1 MVGFHVSSLRAR
13 APGFAAVSFATN
25 LHSAPSSDFRSR
37 LRGILSFV
45 GRAGLAAPNEVA
57 FHVRCQPA
65 GRN

>member
-1 MVGFHVSSLRAR
+1 MGREQGL
-13 APGFAAVSFATN
+13 AAVSFATN
-25 LHSAPSSDFRSR
+25 LHSAPSPDFRSR